1 MISYGIHVRS
11 PCRKEIRS
19 EYSAHKSVLGGKKKK
34 EKQDILRWFSVLC
47 SLGLKSP
54 KYEGMIKL
62 FCFHERLFLHHKTEQ
77 SNDSS
82 LQVLMADKV
91 VSNCFQL

>member
-1 MISYGIHVRS
+1 MAYMF
-11 PCRKEIRS
+11 E
-19 EYSAHKSVLGGKKKK
+19 VLVERRLGLSILPTKVYLVAKKKK
-34 EKQDILRWFSVLC
+34 EKQDIVRWFSVLC

-62 FCFHERLFLHHKTEQ
+62 FCFHERLFFLHHKTEQ

>member
-1 MISYGIHVRS
+1 MVYMF
-11 PCRKEIRS
+11 E
-19 EYSAHKSVLGGKKKK
+19 VLVERRLGLSILPTKVYLVAKKKK
-34 EKQDILRWFSVLC
+34 EKQDIVRWFSVLC

>member
-1 MISYGIHVRS
+1 MVYMF
-11 PCRKEIRS
+11 E
-19 EYSAHKSVLGGKKKK
+19 VLVERLGLSILPTKVYLVAKKKK
-34 EKQDILRWFSVLC
+34 EKQDIVRWFSVLC